1 MAKRLVLF
9 IIIGLTALTTVA
21 QTFSVEG
28 RVVNEEEEP
37 VIGASVYI
45 DGTKRGTATD
55 INNLRGYGDVLPAT
69 VDADAGTHTA
79 NPTTNVSG
87 TIAADGTISGIRLN
101 TTLKHINELPA
112 GLYISDGKKFIIKK

>member
-1 MAKRLVLF
+1 M
-9 IIIGLTALTTVA
+9 A

-55 INNLRGYGDVLPAT
+55 INNLRGYGDVLTAT

-79 NPTTNVSG
+79 NLTTNVSG

-101 TTLKHINELPA
+101 TTLKHNNELPA

>member
-1 MAKRLVLF
+1 M
-9 IIIGLTALTTVA
+9 
-21 QTFSVEG
+21 
-28 RVVNEEEEP
+28 
-37 VIGASVYI
+37 IGASVYI
-45 DGTKRGTATD
+45 DGTKRGSATD
-55 INNLRGYGDVLPAT
+55 INNLFGYGDVLTAT

-79 NPTTNVSG
+79 NLTTNVSG

>member
-1 MAKRLVLF
+1 MLA
-9 IIIGLTALTTVA
+9 
-21 QTFSVEG
+21 
-28 RVVNEEEEP
+28 EEEEP

-55 INNLRGYGDVLPAT
+55 INNLRGYGNVLTAT
-69 VDADAGTHTA
+69 VDAGTHTA
-79 NPTTNVSG
+79 NLTTNVSG